1 MTETDANKGRPKG
14 SRRPALIVLGVL
26 VVVGVCVWGVYTY
39 ILSRNIVSTDDAYV
53 SGDVI
58 QVTSQV
64 PGTVIGL
71 YADDTQSVHAG
82 QLLVQLDPAD
92 SKVSMESA
100 EAGLAQSVRRVRA
113 LLAQADQLRA
123 QVTARQTDLKR
134 AQDDAQRRALLIAT
148 GAVSKED
155 LSHAQD
161 VSASQAAALAGA
173 EAQLAQTLAQIG
185 NNPVRMHPDILSAA
199 AQLRKAA
206 LSLRRDS
213 ISASTDGL
221 IAQRSVQIGQ
231 HIESG
236 TPLMAIV
243 PLSNIWINANFKE
256 GQLQNMRV
264 GQPVEI
270 GTEVYG
276 GKVTYHGKV
285 AGVAAGSGNAFAL
298 LPAQNATGNW
308 IKIVQRVPVRILLN
322 PDEVKANPL
331 RIGLTATVKV
341 DVTDLSGPTVAAQVR
356 NQPFP
361 TERSEGD
368 DPDVGALIDKIV
380 SDNLG
385 SPALATA
392 GTQ

>member
-1 MTETDANKGRPKG
+1 
-14 SRRPALIVLGVL
+14 LVVLGI
-26 VVVGVCVWGVYTY
+26 GVWGVYTY
-39 ILSRNIVSTDDAYV
+39 IVSRNIVSTDDAYV

-100 EAGLAQSVRRVRA
+100 EAGLAQAVRRVRA

-123 QVTARQTDLKR
+123 QVTARQADLKR
-134 AQDDAQRRALLIAT
+134 AQDDAKRRALLIAT

-199 AQLRKAA
+199 SQLRKAA

-213 ISASTDGL
+213 ISASADGL

-256 GQLQNMRV
+256 GQLQKMRV

-276 GKVTYHGKV
+276 GKVVYHGKV

-322 PDEVKANPL
+322 PDEVKSNPL

-341 DVTDLSGPTVAAQVR
+341 DVTDMSGPTVAAQVR

-361 TERSEGD
+361 AERSEGD